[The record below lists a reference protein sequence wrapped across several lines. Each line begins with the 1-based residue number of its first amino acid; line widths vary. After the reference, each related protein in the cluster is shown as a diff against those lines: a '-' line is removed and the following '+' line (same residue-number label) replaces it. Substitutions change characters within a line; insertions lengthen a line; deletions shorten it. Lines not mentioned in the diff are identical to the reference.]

1 MLVVM
6 PLPRTRS
13 IRLIGVVAMLGLGL
27 PFIGPS
33 TPPVAGAA
41 HPVVALWQWPVD
53 PPKRVV
59 RPYVAPPSPYG
70 PGHRGVDL
78 AASPGDAVYAPA
90 DGVVYFVGVV
100 VDRPVLSIRHPGGLL
115 SSFEPVRSELAA
127 GTAVKR
133 GERIGI
139 LASGHCATG
148 CLHFGVRLYGQ
159 YLSPLK
165 YLTGIPHSVLLPVRP
180 LL

>member
-6 PLPRTRS
+6 PLPRTTP
-13 IRLIGVVAMLGLGL
+13 IRLICVVAILGLGL
-27 PFIGPS
+27 PFTGPS
-33 TPPVAGAA
+33 TPSVAGAA
-41 HPVVALWQWPVD
+41 HSTLALWEWPVD

-59 RPYVAPPSPYG
+59 RAYVPPATPYG

-78 AASPGDAVYAPA
+78 AAGPGDAVYAPA
-90 DGVVYFVGVV
+90 DGVVFFAGVV

-115 SSFEPVRSELAA
+115 SSFEPVRSNLAA

-133 GERIGI
+133 GERIGTL
-139 LASGHCATG
+139 LAGHCAAG

-180 LL
+180 LP